1 MTFIQQKIGV
11 KESQR
16 VIHYLPV
23 IVLLSLSTL
32 LCYFYYNAFAPILS
46 LLASEFGFGE
56 EERDLYLGMQRPCG
70 LNLGSQLNSI
80 FFIVGCPCSLVISF
94 VADSISR
101 KIVFLVITFTC
112 HISAL
117 ALPFFTTYNMLYVWR
132 GLSGAL
138 ITSCLPVYVSVL
150 SDIFPIGLRS
160 LASVLSSVVVGCGML
175 AGQTLSGYISSRLGW
190 RFFFRITSSVVLL
203 AGIALACH
211 VSTVSSFRSYHVS

>member
-1 MTFIQQKIGV
+1 MDFVVTFIQQKIGV

-80 FFIVGCPCSLVISF
+80 FLLLGVRAHLLFPLWPIPLVARLCSL
-94 VADSISR
+94 
-101 KIVFLVITFTC
+101 
-112 HISAL
+112 
-117 ALPFFTTYNMLYVWR
+117 
-132 GLSGAL
+132 
-138 ITSCLPVYVSVL
+138 
-150 SDIFPIGLRS
+150 
-160 LASVLSSVVVGCGML
+160 
-175 AGQTLSGYISSRLGW
+175 
-190 RFFFRITSSVVLL
+190 
-203 AGIALACH
+203 
-211 VSTVSSFRSYHVS
+211 